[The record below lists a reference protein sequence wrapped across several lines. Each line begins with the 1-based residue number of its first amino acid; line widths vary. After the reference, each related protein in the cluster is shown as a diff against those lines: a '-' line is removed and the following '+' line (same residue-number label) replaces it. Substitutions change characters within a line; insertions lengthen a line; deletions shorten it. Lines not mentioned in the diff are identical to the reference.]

1 MDIHQTEE
9 QQVEAIKSFWSA
21 NGNAIIAG
29 LAIGFAGFIGLN
41 YYNDHKLQQELN
53 TSEAYQAML
62 ESTSEDS
69 EAFETAGKAFIAENS
84 DSSYTMLTAIAL
96 AKAATEKQDWAQAE
110 SYLSTAIEKSVD
122 DGIKAIASVRL
133 ARVQLQLE
141 KYDQALATLASKLPA
156 SFDASVEEIK
166 GDIYFKQGKNELA
179 RNAYQAA
186 IDGAAEG
193 GANPAL
199 QMKLDDLAQAINLSK

>member
-9 QQVEAIKSFWSA
+9 QQVEAIKSFWSN

-29 LAIGFAGFIGLN
+29 LVIGFSGFIGLN

-53 TSEAYQAML
+53 TSEAYQTMIEAA
-62 ESTSEDS
+62 SED
-69 EAFETAGKAFIAENS
+69 EVAFEVAGKAFIAENPK
-84 DSSYTMLTAIAL
+84 SSYAMLTAIAL
-96 AKAATEKQDWAQAE
+96 AKTAAEKQNWPQAE
-110 SYLSTAIEKSVD
+110 SYLTTAIAQSVD
-122 DGIKAIASVRL
+122 DGIKAIATVRL

-141 KYDQALATLASKLPA
+141 KYEQALATLTPKLPA

-166 GDIYFKQGKNELA
+166 GDIYFKQGKAELA

-186 IDGAAEG
+186 IDVATD

-199 QMKLDDLAQAINLSK
+199 QMKLDDLAQAINLSN

>member
-1 MDIHQTEE
+1 LDINQTEE
-9 QQVEAIKSFWSA
+9 QQVESIKRFWSD

-53 TSEAYQAML
+53 TSEAYQTMV
-62 ESTSEDS
+62 
-69 EAFETAGKAFIAENS
+69 EAATENSADFEAQGKAFIAENNAS
-84 DSSYTMLTAIAL
+84 GYSMLTAIAL
-96 AKAATEKQDWAQAE
+96 AKKAAEKQDWVNVE
-110 SYLSTAIEKSVD
+110 TYLTTAIEKSVD
-122 DGIKAIASVRL
+122 DGIKAIATVRL

-141 KYDQALATLASKLPA
+141 KYEEALLTLTSELPT
-156 SFDASVEEIK
+156 SFDANVEEIK
-166 GDIYFKQGKNELA
+166 GDIYFKQGKAELA

-186 IDGAAEG
+186 IDGATE

-199 QMKLDDLAQAINLSK
+199 QMKLDDLAQVINLSK

>member
-9 QQVEAIKSFWSA
+9 QQVEAIKSFWSN

-53 TSEAYQAML
+53 TSEAYQAMI
-62 ESTSEDS
+62 EAASEDS
-69 EAFETAGKAFIAENS
+69 AAFDAAGKVFIAENPS
-84 DSSYTMLTAIAL
+84 SSYSMLTAIAL
-96 AKAATEKQDWAQAE
+96 AKEAAVKEDWVQAE
-110 SYLSTAIEKSVD
+110 TYLTMAIEKSVD
-122 DGIKAIASVRL
+122 DGIKAIATVRL

-141 KYDQALATLASKLPA
+141 KYEQALATLTPKLPA
-156 SFDASVEEIK
+156 SFNASVEEIK
-166 GDIYFKQGKNELA
+166 GDVYFKQGKPELA

-186 IDGAAEG
+186 IDDATDGT
-193 GANPAL
+193 NPAL
-199 QMKLDDLAQAINLSK
+199 QMKLDDLAQVINLSK

>member
-1 MDIHQTEE
+1 LDIHQTEE

-29 LAIGFAGFIGLN
+29 LALGFSGFIGLN

-53 TSEAYQAML
+53 TSEAYQAMI
-62 ESTSEDS
+62 EAAGEDS
-69 EAFETAGKAFIAENS
+69 AAFEAAGKSFIAENPK
-84 DSSYTMLTAIAL
+84 SSYAMLTAIAL
-96 AKAATEKQDWAQAE
+96 AKEAAEKQDWSQTE
-110 SYLSTAIEKSVD
+110 SYLSTAIAQSVD
-122 DGIKAIASVRL
+122 EGIKAIATVRL

-141 KYDQALATLASKLPA
+141 KYEQALVTLAAKLPA

-166 GDIYFKQGKNELA
+166 GDIYFKQGKTELA

-186 IDGAAEG
+186 IEGATD

-199 QMKLDDLAQAINLSK
+199 QMKLDDLAQVINLSK

>member
-9 QQVEAIKSFWSA
+9 QQVEAIKSFWSN

-29 LAIGFAGFIGLN
+29 LAIGFSGFIGLN

-53 TSEAYQAML
+53 TSEAYQTMIEAA
-62 ESTSEDS
+62 TEDS
-69 EAFETAGKAFIAENS
+69 AAFEAAGKAFIAEN
-84 DSSYTMLTAIAL
+84 DASSYTMLTAIAL
-96 AKAATEKQDWAQAE
+96 AKEAAEKQDWEQAHT
-110 SYLSTAIEKSVD
+110 YLSTAIDKSVD
-122 DGIKAIASVRL
+122 DGIKAIATVRL

-141 KYDQALATLASKLPA
+141 KYEAALATLTPTLPA

-166 GDIYFKQGKNELA
+166 GDIYFKQGKTELA

-186 IDGAAEG
+186 IDDATDGT
-193 GANPAL
+193 NPAL
-199 QMKLDDLAQAINLSK
+199 QMKLDNLAQVINLNK